1 MIIGYPFT
9 LKQGVTMNDPTP
21 TSPSAPP
28 ARRIFSRYTAAAF
41 LAGAALVVG
50 VGALARSEAMSGWHR
65 GMMDGTHSV
74 AEVSAHV
81 DHMLK
86 HFYVE
91 IDATDAQKAQIGPLV
106 KQAVNDLI
114 PLHSQLQTAHG
125 HAMQA
130 LEQPTVDRAS
140 LEAARAEHLQLADA
154 ASKRIVQLIG
164 DVGDVLTPAQRQQ
177 LAEHLEHLRGMPH
190 S

>member
-1 MIIGYPFT
+1 
-9 LKQGVTMNDPTP
+9 MNNPTP
-21 TSPSAPP
+21 TGPSAPSG
-28 ARRIFSRYTAAAF
+28 RRLFSRYTAVAF
-41 LAGAALVVG
+41 LAGAALAAG
-50 VGALARSEAMSGWHR
+50 VGGLARSEAMSGWHR
-65 GMMDGTHSV
+65 GIMDGTHSA

-91 IDATDAQKAQIGPLV
+91 VDATDAQKAQIGPLV

-114 PLHSQLQTAHG
+114 PLHSRLQSAHSR
-125 HAMQA
+125 AMQA

-140 LEAARAEHLQLADA
+140 LEAVRAEHLQLADE
-154 ASKRIVQLIG
+154 ASKRIAQLIG
-164 DVGDVLTPAQRQQ
+164 DVGDVLTPTQRKA
-177 LAEHLEHLRGMPH
+177 LAEHIERLHATPH

>member
-1 MIIGYPFT
+1 
-9 LKQGVTMNDPTP
+9 MNDKTP

-28 ARRIFSRYTAAAF
+28 ARRLFSRYTAVAF
-41 LAGAALVVG
+41 LAGAALVAG
-50 VGALARSEAMSGWHR
+50 VGALARGEAMSGWHH
-65 GMMDGTHSV
+65 GMMDGTHSA

-91 IDATDAQKAQIGPLV
+91 VDATDAQKAQIGPLV

-114 PLHSQLQTAHG
+114 PLRSQAQSAHS

-130 LEQPTVDRAS
+130 LQQPTIDRAA
-140 LEAARAEHLQLADA
+140 LEAARAEHLQLADV

-164 DVGDVLTPAQRQQ
+164 DVGDALTPAQRKA
-177 LAEHLEHLRGMPH
+177 LTEHLEQLHGMPR

>member
-1 MIIGYPFT
+1 
-9 LKQGVTMNDPTP
+9 MNDPTQ
-21 TSPSAPP
+21 TSPSAPA
-28 ARRIFSRYTAAAF
+28 ARRFFSRYTAVAF
-41 LAGAALVVG
+41 LAGVALVVG
-50 VGALARSEAMSGWHR
+50 VGLARSEAVSGWHR
-65 GMMDGTHSV
+65 GMMDGTHSA

-106 KQAVNDLI
+106 KQAVNDLM
-114 PLHSQLQTAHG
+114 PLHSQLQSAHS

-130 LEQPTVDRAS
+130 LQQPTVDRAS
-140 LEAARAEHLQLADA
+140 LEAARAEHLQLADE
-154 ASKRIVQLIG
+154 ASKRIVQLFG
-164 DVGDVLTPAQRQQ
+164 DVGDVLTPAQRQA
-177 LAEHLEHLRGMPH
+177 LAEHLEHLHGMPH

>member
-1 MIIGYPFT
+1 
-9 LKQGVTMNDPTP
+9 MNNSTP
-21 TSPSAPP
+21 VNNSIPAGSSPPP
-28 ARRIFSRYTAAAF
+28 SRRFFSRYTAVAFIAGIALAA
-41 LAGAALVVG
+41 G
-50 VGALARSEAMSGWHR
+50 VGLAHSESMGGWHR
-65 GMMDGTHSV
+65 GMMDGTHSP

-106 KQAVNDLI
+106 KQAVNDLM
-114 PLHSQLQTAHG
+114 PLHSQLQSAHNR
-125 HAMQA
+125 AIQA

-140 LEAARAEHLQLADA
+140 LEAARAEHLQLGDQ

-164 DVGDVLTPAQRQQ
+164 DVGDVLTPAQRQA
-177 LAEHLEHLRGMPH
+177 LIEHLQHLRGMRH

>member
-1 MIIGYPFT
+1 MI
-9 LKQGVTMNDPTP
+9 NPTP
-21 TSPSAPP
+21 ASPSAPP
-28 ARRIFSRYTAAAF
+28 ARRLFSRYTAGAF
-41 LAGAALVVG
+41 LAGAALVAG
-50 VGALARSEAMSGWHR
+50 VGALARGEAMSGWHHST
-65 GMMDGTHSV
+65 MDGTHSA

-91 IDATDAQKAQIGPLV
+91 VDATDAQKAQIGPLV
-106 KQAVNDLI
+106 KQAVSDLM
-114 PLHSQLQTAHG
+114 PLHLQLQSAHR

-140 LEAARAEHLQLADA
+140 LEAARAEHLQLADE

-164 DVGDVLTPAQRQQ
+164 DVGDALTLAQRKA
-177 LAEHLEHLRGMPH
+177 LAEHLEQLHGMPH

>member
-1 MIIGYPFT
+1 
-9 LKQGVTMNDPTP
+9 MNNRTP
-21 TSPSAPP
+21 ANPSATPP
-28 ARRIFSRYTAAAF
+28 RRLFSRYTAAAF

-50 VGALARSEAMSGWHR
+50 VGALAHSEGMSGWHR
-65 GMMDGTHSV
+65 SMMDGTHSA

-91 IDATDAQKAQIGPLV
+91 VDATDAQKAQIGPLV
-106 KQAVNDLI
+106 KQAVNDLM
-114 PLHSQLQTAHG
+114 PLHSQVQAAHS

-140 LEAARAEHLQLADA
+140 LEAARTEHLQLADV

-164 DVGDVLTPAQRQQ
+164 DVGDVLTPAQRKA
-177 LAEHLEHLRGMPH
+177 LAEHLEQLHGMPH

>member
-1 MIIGYPFT
+1 
-9 LKQGVTMNDPTP
+9 MNNQTP
-21 TSPSAPP
+21 ANPSAPSP
-28 ARRIFSRYTAAAF
+28 RRLFSRYTAAAF
-41 LAGAALVVG
+41 LAGAALVAG
-50 VGALARSEAMSGWHR
+50 VGALAHSEGMSGWHR
-65 GMMDGTHSV
+65 GLMDGTHS
-74 AEVSAHV
+74 AADVSAHV

-91 IDATDAQKAQIGPLV
+91 VDATDAQKAQIGPLV
-106 KQAVNDLI
+106 KQAVNDLM
-114 PLHSQLQTAHG
+114 PLHSQAQAAHS

-140 LEAARAEHLQLADA
+140 LEAARTEHLQLADE

-164 DVGDVLTPAQRQQ
+164 DVGDVLTPAQRKA
-177 LAEHLEHLRGMPH
+177 LAEHLEQLHGMPH

>member
-1 MIIGYPFT
+1 MS
-9 LKQGVTMNDPTP
+9 DPTP
-21 TSPSAPP
+21 SGTTSSPAP
-28 ARRIFSRYTAAAF
+28 RFFSRYTAVAF
-41 LAGAALVVG
+41 LAGIVLAAG
-50 VGALARSEAMSGWHR
+50 VGLAHSEAAGGWHH
-65 GMMDGTHSV
+65 GMMDGTHSP

-106 KQAVNDLI
+106 KQAVNDLL
-114 PLHSQLQTAHG
+114 PLHSQLQSARSR
-125 HAMQA
+125 AIQA

-140 LEAARAEHLQLADA
+140 LEAARAEHLQLGDE

-164 DVGDVLTPAQRQQ
+164 DVGDVLTPTQRKA
-177 LAEHLEHLRGMPH
+177 LIEHLQHLHGMPH

>member
-1 MIIGYPFT
+1 
-9 LKQGVTMNDPTP
+9 MNNPTP
-21 TSPSAPP
+21 TGASAPSG
-28 ARRIFSRYTAAAF
+28 RRLFSRYTAVAF
-41 LAGAALVVG
+41 LAGAALVAG
-50 VGALARSEAMSGWHR
+50 VGGLARGEAMSGWHH
-65 GMMDGTHSV
+65 GMTDGTHSP

-114 PLHSQLQTAHG
+114 PLHSQLQSAHS
-125 HAMQA
+125 HAMEA

-140 LEAARAEHLQLADA
+140 LEAARVEHLQLADE
-154 ASKRIVQLIG
+154 ASKRIVQLLG
-164 DVGDVLTPAQRQQ
+164 DVGDVLTPAQRKA
-177 LAEHLEHLRGMPH
+177 LTEHLEHLHGTPH